1 VIRDLPLLASNFRS
15 EHTLDEYL
23 RATNVLGLADIDTR
37 KLTRILREK
46 GAQAGCLMA
55 GEHLDA
61 DAAVA
66 KARAFPGLAGM
77 DLAQVVSAKQP
88 IRLDARA
95 SGNSARASPAPTTS
109 ASMSWPTISASSAT
123 SCACWRRAA
132 AS

>member
-15 EHTLDEYL
+15 ERTLDEYL
-23 RATNVLGLADIDTR
+23 RATGVLGLADIDTR
-37 KLTRILREK
+37 MLTRILREK

-55 GEHLDA
+55 GEDLDA

-77 DLAQVVSAKQP
+77 DLAQVVSAKQATP
-88 IRLDARA
+88 GARA
-95 SGNSARASPAPTTS
+95 SGNSARASPSPTTS
-109 ASMSWPTISASSAT
+109 GSMSLPTTSASSAT
-123 SCACWRRAA
+123 SCACWPRAV